1 MRASCEWAFLSVQ
14 LLALRCQVK
23 GQPEDGSER
32 KPFLFSWKQP
42 SGPAQGSLLFCP
54 RGFFIRRAFPGF
66 FPLPLGTSCPASPC
80 VLLWS
85 LAKKA
90 QHKQKSD
97 QGATEQGSLECE
109 AASAG
114 PKANRGI
121 FWPHTVRRCVCSPAS
136 PVQPRISISLEVA
149 SQSPS
154 FLPAYAAVKRFPT
167 LLGRV
172 GMQVFIGKNVIWCLL
187 FNFSS
192 HCQHLQVSLFILCCC
207 PPG

>member
-1 MRASCEWAFLSVQ
+1 MRGSPFSSPGSSPLGQLREAYSSAHEASSV
-14 LLALRCQVK
+14 
-23 GQPEDGSER
+23 GE
-32 KPFLFSWKQP
+32 P
-42 SGPAQGSLLFCP
+42 SLVSSHC
-54 RGFFIRRAFPGF
+54 
-66 FPLPLGTSCPASPC
+66 PLGTSSPASPC
-80 VLLWS
+80 FLLWS

-149 SQSPS
+149 SQSPL